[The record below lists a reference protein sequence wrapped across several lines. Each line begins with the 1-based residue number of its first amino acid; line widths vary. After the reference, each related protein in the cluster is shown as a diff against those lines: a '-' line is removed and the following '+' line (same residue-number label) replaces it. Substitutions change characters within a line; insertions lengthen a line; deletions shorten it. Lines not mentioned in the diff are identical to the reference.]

1 MRHQPNDRRDL
12 NGRNPRQATW
22 SSVAIVM
29 LAGSS
34 MALGQSGSQSSPP
47 VNTGLTNL
55 PSVPPVPTQAQNGA
69 SSSSRNPQTS
79 QASVGGQAAGD
90 AAIGIGQGAQPAG
103 EPGNVPAPA
112 DVKVDDNLIVDLH
125 LNNEDLSKVLEMLSI
140 QSQRNIVASGGISNA
155 KVSANLYGVTF
166 YEALDAILHPN
177 GYGYIDRGNMIYVHT
192 IEELKQI
199 EQASRV
205 RVSKVVT
212 LNYLNAIDA
221 AEFVKP
227 LLSEGGSIKTPGKT
241 KDFSIPGGTPVG
253 ADEYALDAT
262 LVVYDYDEN
271 VAEIEKLLKGL
282 DTKPAQVLVEAT
294 IVQTALTENNA
305 FGVDFS
311 LIADMNFADFS
322 GVGGPLK
329 AVDSMISAKGGQLTG
344 GSSIPIQVPADN
356 KGGAV
361 VSSPGNTSGPG
372 TLKIGLV
379 DKSVAVF
386 LKMLDEVSDTTILS
400 NPKILALNRQ
410 PARVL
415 VGRKVGYLSTTSTD
429 TTTTQT
435 VEFLDTGTQLYF
447 RPFVSLNDSRIRM
460 ELKPQVSEAV
470 IREAKDATGAA
481 VTIPDE
487 NTNEL
492 VTNVIVKDGQTIV
505 LGGLFREST
514 QSSRS
519 QVPFLGDIPLIGSA
533 FRGHEDNVQRSEII
547 FLITPSIVKDELLAK
562 QGKIAE
568 NYVDHA
574 RTGAREGLLPW
585 SRDKMTGMK
594 LIEAQKLAAAGDTE
608 KARWKLQQSL
618 ALNHNQPDAIG
629 MLKQLGGD
637 VNTWS
642 SRSLLNAIV
651 NDEVK
656 LELKTSKLEYDPE
669 HWPTP
674 ENTGGTNAGGIGN
687 GNTNDSSSVTF
698 TPSDVRGVQP
708 TNASPTEPNPNDIE
722 SGFNPSSE
730 PTSQPTP
737 SPNSTEPVF
746 NDEVRPETQPGFDP
760 QNQPASEPAFD
771 PSTAPSN
778 EFVPPTPNSDSTTPS
793 DTTPPVT
800 PENSV
805 TDPSATTPTANDASY
820 DSGSFAGSTTPDA
833 TASPASG
840 ETGTAAPSATKSG
853 DTAVAG
859 TKAERQAE
867 PSQTIPDP
875 SGRTNAGESTP
886 SGNSV
891 TPTATSPSSATT
903 TNSTTGADHAAAAS
917 VNGAS
922 GSSNS
927 GSVTPTTQS
936 PSGTDTTTSKSHSQ
950 APTSDSTNVTPSNT
964 TSTPAPSTPAPS
976 GVDSA
981 ANNTNTTDAATSNSA
996 ENPSQAFDQAS
1007 QPNSGFEASEASA
1020 AGVVHGEKSNLD
1032 LLSNA
1037 IRSQAGDDQAE
1048 TQQNAENSTKS
1059 ANPSSQNADNN
1070 TASGS
1075 SSGAP
1080 TSSNASATGKTGKSS
1095 SVKEVK
1101 PSKSAAT
1108 GKTTTPATKAA
1119 KPNTKDAKAAKVH
1132 AAQEAKKKKSSWGIF
1147 DFLRPSDDD
1156 EKAVTTDSKGQ
1167 ETTGP
1172 PSNPK

>member
-34 MALGQSGSQSSPP
+34 MALGQSGTQSSPP

-55 PSVPPVPTQAQNGA
+55 PSVLPAPTQTQNGA
-69 SSSSRNPQTS
+69 SGSSRNPQTS
-79 QASVGGQAAGD
+79 QAIAGGQAAGD

-103 EPGNVPAPA
+103 EPGNEPAA
-112 DVKVDDNLIVDLH
+112 GDVKVDDNLIVDLH

-262 LVVYDYDEN
+262 LVVYDYEEN

-311 LIADMNFADFS
+311 IIADMNFADFS

-447 RPFVSLNDSRIRM
+447 RPFVSLNDNRIRM

-656 LELKTSKLEYDPE
+656 MELKTSKLEYDPE

-674 ENTGGTNAGGIGN
+674 ENAGGTNTGGIGN
-687 GNTNDSSSVTF
+687 GNPNDSSSVTF
-698 TPSDVRGVQP
+698 TPSDVQGVQP
-708 TNASPTEPNPNDIE
+708 TNGDTNQSNPNDIE
-722 SGFNPSSE
+722 SGFDAPSE
-730 PTSQPTP
+730 PAPQPTA
-737 SPNSTEPVF
+737 SPNSTEPMSHDVP
-746 NDEVRPETQPGFDP
+746 RPETQPEFDP
-760 QNQPASEPAFD
+760 QNQPASEPASD

-778 EFVPPTPNSDSTTPS
+778 EFVPPTPRGDSTTPS
-793 DTTPPVT
+793 ETTPATT

-805 TDPSATTPTANDASY
+805 TDPSATTPTSNDASY
-820 DSGSFAGSTTPDA
+820 DSGSFAGSTTPDS
-833 TASPASG
+833 TASPAAA
-840 ETGTAAPSATKSG
+840 ETSTAAPSTTNSG

-859 TKAERQAE
+859 TQAERQPE
-867 PSQTIPDP
+867 PSQTNPDP
-875 SGRTNAGESTP
+875 SGQSSAGEVTP
-886 SGNSV
+886 SGNS
-891 TPTATSPSSATT
+891 TSPTSTNPNSSTT
-903 TNSTTGADHAAAAS
+903 TTTTTTDTDHSAAAS
-917 VNGAS
+917 NTGTS
-922 GSSNS
+922 GFSSP
-927 GSVTPTTQS
+927 GSVTPSTQS
-936 PSGTDTTTSKSHSQ
+936 PSGTGITTSTFNSQ
-950 APTSDSTNVTPSNT
+950 TPTSDSTNATPSNS
-964 TSTPAPSTPAPS
+964 TSAPAAPIPTED
-976 GVDSA
+976 DSA
-981 ANNTNTTDAATSNSA
+981 ANNTNATDATTSNST
-996 ENPSQAFDQAS
+996 ENPSQAFDQTS
-1007 QPNSGFEASEASA
+1007 QPNAGFEASEASA
-1020 AGVVHGEKSNLD
+1020 GGVVHGEKSNLD

-1037 IRSQAGDDQAE
+1037 IRSQAGDDEAE
-1048 TQQNAENSTKS
+1048 IQQNAENSTKS

-1070 TASGS
+1070 TAAGS

-1080 TSSNASATGKTGKSS
+1080 STSKASTTAKTEKSS

-1101 PSKSAAT
+1101 PNKSAAT
-1108 GKTTTPATKAA
+1108 GKTTTPTTKAA
-1119 KPNTKDAKAAKVH
+1119 KPNTKDAKAAKVQ
-1132 AAQEAKKKKSSWGIF
+1132 AAKEAKKKKSSWGIF

-1156 EKAVTTDSKGQ
+1156 EKAVTTDTKDQ

-1172 PSNPK
+1172 ASKPK